1 MNQPLVIWRG
11 ATRHQRSK
19 PFRHGFR
26 YPVAMIEIDL
36 DRLEAAQSVSR
47 WFRVNRAGL
56 FSFHERD
63 FGARDGHSLKHWS
76 AARFAEAGIAG
87 VKRTSLLCQP
97 RILGYQFN
105 PIALH
110 YGYDADDQLI
120 GLIYEVHNTF
130 GDTHAYVAPL
140 QGMGV
145 LRHVAHKTLHVS
157 PFFDV
162 SGQYAFT
169 LAPPDET
176 LALSIRK
183 SGKEGEDFRASMA
196 LKRQAATGSAFLR
209 WFAGF
214 PLSTLF
220 TIAAIHF
227 EALKLVIKGARYHK
241 RPEPPARPATRV
253 LESRPQSR

>member
-1 MNQPLVIWRG
+1 MISPLSIWRG
-11 ATRHQRSK
+11 ATRHQRLK

-36 DRLEAAQSVSR
+36 GQLDAADRRTR
-47 WFRVNRAGL
+47 WFRVNRPGL

-63 FGARDGHSLKHWS
+63 FGDRASTRLKDW
-76 AARFAEAGIAG
+76 AIARFEDAGIRD
-87 VKRTSLLCQP
+87 VDRITLVCQP

-110 YGYDADDQLI
+110 FGYDAEDQLV

-140 QGMGV
+140 PEAGIS
-145 LRHVAHKTLHVS
+145 RHVADKTLHVS

-162 SGQYAFT
+162 AGQYAFT
-169 LAPPDET
+169 LSPPDER

-183 SGKEGEDFRASMA
+183 RGDGGEDFRASMA
-196 LKRQAATGSAFLR
+196 LKRHRASSGAFLR

-214 PLSTLF
+214 PVSTLF

-227 EALKLVIKGARYHK
+227 EALRLLIKGARYHK
-241 RPEPPARPATRV
+241 RPEPPARPATHV
-253 LESRPQSR
+253 LESRPQNQ

>member
-1 MNQPLVIWRG
+1 MSHPLAIWRG
-11 ATRHQRSK
+11 ATRHQRLK

-36 DRLEAAQSVSR
+36 DRLSEADAGSR
-47 WFRVNRAGL
+47 WFRVNRPGL

-63 FGARDGHSLKHWS
+63 FGARDGHSLKDWS

-87 VKRTSLLCQP
+87 VKRISLLCQP

-110 YGYDADDQLI
+110 YGYDADDRLI

-130 GDTHAYVAPL
+130 GDAHAYVAPL
-140 QGMGV
+140 PGQGV
-145 LRHVAHKTLHVS
+145 SRHVADKQLHVS

-169 LAPPDET
+169 LAAPDKT
-176 LALSIRK
+176 LALCIRK

-196 LKRQAATGSAFLR
+196 LKRQTASGSAFLR

-214 PLSTLF
+214 PLSTLY

-241 RPEPPARPATRV
+241 RPEPPVRPATQV
-253 LESRPQSR
+253 LESRTQSQ